1 MNELIFFSV
10 PGFVVILSVIG
21 IYPDIITSTSS
32 QKLVALA
39 LTTPLF
45 GYVLH
50 QVYRLFFEITGG
62 YSRKSRA
69 VVRYIVEKLAHQ
81 EAMSVS
87 YLQAYLIWEITL
99 HDTKDFSNFLA
110 HVSKT
115 WHFTLAF
122 WVTTFSSIV
131 GIIFTLCFSCYL
143 HTTVNLS
150 IMGLQGILGIVFLR
164 RGFNIY
170 KTLNDQEVA
179 FLRKNEPVFI
189 DCMKK
194 IVK

>member
-1 MNELIFFSV
+1 MNELIFVSI
-10 PGFVVILSVIG
+10 PGFIVVLSIIG
-21 IYPDIITSTSS
+21 IWPEIITSTSD
-32 QKLVALA
+32 QKFVVLA
-39 LTTPLF
+39 LMTPLL
-45 GYVLH
+45 GYILH

-69 VVRYIVEKLAHQ
+69 VVRYIVEKLAPQ
-81 EAMSVS
+81 ECMSVS
-87 YLQAYLIWEITL
+87 YLQAYLVWEISL
-99 HDTKDFSNFLA
+99 YDTKDFSNFLP

-122 WVTTFSSIV
+122 WVTTFASII
-131 GIIFTLCFSCYL
+131 GIIFTLCFSYYL
-143 HTTVNLS
+143 HTPINLF
-150 IMGLQGILGIVFLR
+150 IMGLQGILGIIFWR

-170 KTLNDQEVA
+170 ETLNEQEVA

-194 IVK
+194 IIK

>member
-10 PGFVVILSVIG
+10 PGFIVALSVIG

-32 QKLVALA
+32 QKIVALA
-39 LTTPLF
+39 LITPLL
-45 GYVLH
+45 GYILH
-50 QVYRLFFEITGG
+50 QVFRLFFENTGG

-69 VVRYIVEKLAHQ
+69 VVKYIVEKLAPQ
-81 EAMSVS
+81 ESMSVS
-87 YLQAYLIWEITL
+87 YLQAYLVWEIAL
-99 HDTKDFSNFLA
+99 HDTKDFSNFLT

-115 WHFTLAF
+115 WHFTLSF
-122 WVTTFSSIV
+122 WITTFSSIV
-131 GIIFTLCFSCYL
+131 GIIFTLCFSYYL
-143 HTTVNLS
+143 HTTANLFILS
-150 IMGLQGILGIVFLR
+150 LQGILGLIFLQ

-170 KTLNDQEVA
+170 KTLNEQEVA
-179 FLRKNEPVFI
+179 FLRKNESVFI